1 MSVIDRYMF
10 KQVAVAFVA
19 SLFSLTAIVW
29 LTEALRQ
36 INVVTL
42 EHQSLLIYL
51 GLTALVIPPIL
62 TIIIPVA
69 LLIGVI
75 YALNRLSGDS
85 ELIVLSAGGFSP
97 WRILRPY
104 LALGLVTAL
113 CTGIL
118 SLWLMPWSFR
128 ETRNILSAAQ
138 ADFVT
143 HVARPGAFNVVGGNF
158 IFHYRAKGADNDL
171 RGLFM
176 QDRRDPSQINTYIAE
191 EGATLTSGTHHF
203 LLLRQGSVQRA
214 SVGDPDPAIVQF
226 DQYAIDLSSFDASGL
241 NGTPL
246 RARETPSLML
256 LTDNIPKGV
265 PPAQVAS
272 YFADLADRFLSPAFA
287 VVFTLFAFA
296 ALGRAATVRRG
307 RQSAIA
313 LAALAALLFRLV
325 AFWTAALSQRHIWGI
340 GLSVLWVAVCALA
353 LLWLIFKPQGGLFW
367 RPVRPAP

>member
-1 MSVIDRYMF
+1 MGVIDRYMF
-10 KQVAVAFVA
+10 KQAAGAFVA
-19 SLFSLTAIVW
+19 SLLSLTAIVW

-51 GLTALVIPPIL
+51 ALTALVIPPIL

-97 WRILRPY
+97 WAMLRPY

-113 CTGIL
+113 VTGFL
-118 SLWLMPWSFR
+118 SLWLMPWSFLK
-128 ETRNILSAAQ
+128 TRDVLSAVQ

-158 IFHYRAKGADNDL
+158 IFHYRAKGAGNDL

-176 QDRRDPSQINTYIAE
+176 QDRRDPKQINTYIAE
-191 EGATLTSGTHHF
+191 EGATITSGAHNF
-203 LLLRQGSVQRA
+203 LLLRHGSLQRESA
-214 SVGDPDPAIVQF
+214 GNQDPAIVQF

-241 NGTPL
+241 RGTPL
-246 RARETPSLML
+246 RPRETPTSQLIAGH
-256 LTDNIPKGV
+256 IPNGV
-265 PPAQVAS
+265 AAS
-272 YFADLADRFLSPAFA
+272 QIPSFYADLADRFLSPAFA
-287 VVFTLFAFA
+287 LVLTLFAFA
-296 ALGRAATVRRG
+296 ALGRASTVRRG
-307 RQSAIA
+307 RQAAIA
-313 LAALAALLFRLV
+313 AAALAALLFRLV
-325 AFWTAALSQRHIWGI
+325 AFWAAAISQRHIWGI
-340 GLSVLWVAVCALA
+340 GLSVLWVVVSASV
-353 LLWLIFKPQGGLFW
+353 LLWLILQPQLEQAWHQRG
-367 RPVRPAP
+367 RSP